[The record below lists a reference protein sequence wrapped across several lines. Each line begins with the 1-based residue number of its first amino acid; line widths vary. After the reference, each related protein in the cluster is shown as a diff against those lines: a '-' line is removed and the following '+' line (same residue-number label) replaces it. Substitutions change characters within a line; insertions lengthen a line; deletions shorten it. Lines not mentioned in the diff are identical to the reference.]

1 LSLSNLAKTLR
12 LPLGFLLA
20 GLYLVFA
27 PRFVTPRSLAMG
39 AAVAFIGILVRAWAS
54 GHIMKNDR
62 LATSGPYAF
71 TRNPLYFGSFLIA
84 VGFAIAAHWALV
96 ALVALFFLL
105 IYAPTMAR
113 EKANIAGRFPDAYPQ
128 YEENVPAFFP
138 RPLPWG
144 GQGMPAGG
152 VGFSFPLYMRHG
164 EWKAALGYVGAIAY
178 LLVRLAIRT

>member
-1 LSLSNLAKTLR
+1 MSLSNVAKTLR

-27 PRFVTPRSLAMG
+27 PRIVTPRSLAFG
-39 AAVAFIGILVRAWAS
+39 AGVAFVGILVRAWAS

-96 ALVALFFLL
+96 ALVVVFFLL

-113 EKANIAGRFPDAYPQ
+113 EKANISGRFPDAYAQ
-128 YEENVPAFFP
+128 YERHVPAFFP
-138 RPLPWG
+138 RPVPWG
-144 GQGMPAGG
+144 GEGMPAEG

-164 EWKAALGYVGAIAY
+164 EWKALLGYVGAIAY
-178 LLVRLAIRT
+178 LLIRLAIKR